1 MLAEYVRS
9 GERSGNPE
17 VAVALWCHVRSRD
30 CHLGIGFCVR
40 DDMERNEEI
49 SDAEPQRMPL
59 T

>member
-40 DDMERNEEI
+40 DDMERN
-49 SDAEPQRMPL
+49 
-59 T
+59 